1 MVLVLHA
8 TFIQARIDEFFDAA
22 DQLNLVLRTRE
33 KMADEGIAT
42 IVDLP
47 EFDDKDVK
55 ALVEI
60 FAHPPRALNALG
72 NLVNQVP
79 YAFPAKSQK
88 RLKIAVAISK
98 YYDETSREVT
108 PEMMMWPTLKSFAT
122 QMDALEDTVA
132 PPDITPMK
140 ASMQMTK
147 FLEYFD
153 LHCNMVIGKRGCPV
167 KYVFREHETP
177 PAVGPVFLPNQP
189 HSEEHGSV
197 EAEMVARFGF
207 DHPLYRNDSSQ
218 VYTLLSQALQG
229 TKYHATIARFKNVN
243 GRQDGHAAYM
253 ALKSQH
259 AGQAVWEAQIKS
271 SDDFMKGRKWNGQTT
286 ISLENHFDGHRN
298 AYVNLTEAS
307 HHVAFQ
313 LPNERTRVTQFLD
326 SLSCPDP
333 ELLAAIAAVKKD
345 DPGMR
350 DSFEQMATFI
360 TPSDPVARKQRT
372 HKRPA
377 AEISSAFTVGAHN
390 KHGNSGVEL
399 RWYKQRE
406 YLALTDDQRDEL
418 KGWAATQPDNRKNKA
433 VAKKATKSKKATASS
448 TTGVVTVGSIK
459 YKKLMRAKIKAMQG
473 NAGHYGP
480 NKKDKESDAL
490 ISAIKAL
497 ATATAKT
504 ASADVGSTKAVTFT
518 APTHAKTDEM
528 KVAEAAAIQIKAI
541 LKNGKPGN

>member
-22 DQLNLVLRTRE
+22 DQLNLGLRTRE

-60 FAHPPRALNALG
+60 FARPPRSLNALG

-98 YYDETSREVT
+98 YYDETGREVT

-197 EAEMVARFGF
+197 EKWKWLGDLVSTIRYIE
-207 DHPLYRNDSSQ
+207 
-218 VYTLLSQALQG
+218 
-229 TKYHATIARFKNVN
+229 TIAHK
-243 GRQDGHAAYM
+243 
-253 ALKSQH
+253 
-259 AGQAVWEAQIKS
+259 
-271 SDDFMKGRKWNGQTT
+271 
-286 ISLENHFDGHRN
+286 
-298 AYVNLTEAS
+298 
-307 HHVAFQ
+307 
-313 LPNERTRVTQFLD
+313 
-326 SLSCPDP
+326 
-333 ELLAAIAAVKKD
+333 
-345 DPGMR
+345 
-350 DSFEQMATFI
+350 FI
-360 TPSDPVARKQRT
+360 
-372 HKRPA
+372 
-377 AEISSAFTVGAHN
+377 
-390 KHGNSGVEL
+390 L
-399 RWYKQRE
+399 C
-406 YLALTDDQRDEL
+406 
-418 KGWAATQPDNRKNKA
+418 
-433 VAKKATKSKKATASS
+433 
-448 TTGVVTVGSIK
+448 
-459 YKKLMRAKIKAMQG
+459 
-473 NAGHYGP
+473 
-480 NKKDKESDAL
+480 
-490 ISAIKAL
+490 
-497 ATATAKT
+497 
-504 ASADVGSTKAVTFT
+504 
-518 APTHAKTDEM
+518 
-528 KVAEAAAIQIKAI
+528 
-541 LKNGKPGN
+541 